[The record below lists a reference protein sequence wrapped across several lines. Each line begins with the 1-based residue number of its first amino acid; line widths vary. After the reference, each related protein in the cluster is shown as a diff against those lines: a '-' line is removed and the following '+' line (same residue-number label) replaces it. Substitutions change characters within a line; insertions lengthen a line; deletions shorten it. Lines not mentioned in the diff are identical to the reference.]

1 MLRCWEMRT
10 RDNTI
15 EGCIFPTIHSNR
27 NTYPGQTC
35 IVDAGSLINSA
46 IWQIAEHEFEIDAVH
61 LRCPEMNTG
70 NWDEAAQ
77 CWCLVPGRLGR
88 NCPFSCRSGVINI

>member
-46 IWQIAEHEFEIDAVH
+46 IWQIGEHEFEIDAVH
-61 LRCPEMNTG
+61 LRCPEILVIGVSSAM
-70 NWDEAAQ
+70 
-77 CWCLVPGRLGR
+77 LVPGSWQVG
-88 NCPFSCRSGVINI
+88 S